1 LNLYINLPVLC
12 LACAVPA
19 ASLLPAG
26 LRMGDLNAHDRV
38 ELDLAT
44 RLVNLGRE
52 GSDVEPR
59 VARGLVALMRRT
71 RLANPAARS
80 QLAMLEL
87 QATGVAG
94 GEVTRLMR
102 AHLRGLHERMM
113 QDDIEQM
120 VSRHNL
126 LHMAYGCGQT
136 ADVKQS
142 GVRLLIIQ
150 LLLT

>member
-1 LNLYINLPVLC
+1 
-12 LACAVPA
+12 
-19 ASLLPAG
+19 
-26 LRMGDLNAHDRV
+26 MGDLNAHDRV

-59 VARGLVALMRRT
+59 VAHGLVALMRRT

-87 QATGVAG
+87 QATGVAA

-120 VSRHNL
+120 VSRSNHGRAAAHGNRL
-126 LHMAYGCGQT
+126 GT
-136 ADVKQS
+136 TDVRQS
-142 GVRLLIIQ
+142 GVQLFMIQ